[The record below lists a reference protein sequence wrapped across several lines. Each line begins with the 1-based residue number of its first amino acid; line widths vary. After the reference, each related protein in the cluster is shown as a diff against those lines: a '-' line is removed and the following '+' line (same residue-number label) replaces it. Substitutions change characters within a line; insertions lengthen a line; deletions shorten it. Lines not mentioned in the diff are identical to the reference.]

1 MLVLSRKIGEK
12 INIGDDITI
21 TIVKVGPNNVRVGI
35 DAPLHLGI
43 VRSELIS
50 EDDDEGFQPILIAE
64 TA

>member
-1 MLVLSRKIGEK
+1 MLVLSRKTGEK

-35 DAPLHLGI
+35 DAPLHMGI
-43 VRSELIS
+43 VRSELITK
-50 EDDDEGFQPILIAE
+50 EDERGCKPTLVVE